1 MSTLSRF
8 AALAALTVSTLAA
21 GQAYPSKP
29 ITIYSATSAGGAI
42 DVLARTMGEIM
53 SKALG
58 QPIIVDN
65 KPGASGT
72 LAVQQLLHA
81 PADGYTLL
89 FSASTPISYAPY
101 TFSKLSYDVRRDLAF
116 VTHVA
121 DASLVLAVNKDVPA
135 SNLKEFLAWAEQ
147 NKGKVTY
154 GTYGIGTAG
163 HLVSSF
169 ISKEY
174 KLDMPDVPYKGE
186 APLLQDLIGG
196 QVSWALAT
204 AGSMRP
210 YFIGGRIRPLAVLTA
225 QRLVD
230 LPDVPTM
237 VELGF
242 NQPEYKIIG
251 GVELMARAGTPAA
264 VLARLEKEAR
274 AAIQSTAMKARL
286 QVYGMTGVGDSS
298 EDARRQFEASGPVI
312 EKLVKA
318 SGARLD

>member
-1 MSTLSRF
+1 MNILLRF
-8 AALAALTVSTLAA
+8 AALASLTVSTLAA
-21 GQAYPSKP
+21 GQAYPSRP
-29 ITIYSATSAGGAI
+29 ITIISASSAGGAV
-42 DVLARTMGEIM
+42 DVLARTIGEMM

-58 QPIIVDN
+58 QPMIVDN

-72 LAVQQLLHA
+72 VAVQQLLHA

-89 FSASTPISYAPY
+89 FTASTPIHYAPY

-121 DASLVLAVNKDVPA
+121 DGTLVLAVNKDVPA
-135 SNLKEFLAWAEQ
+135 RNLKEFLAWAEQ
-147 NKGKVTY
+147 NKGKVSY
-154 GTYGIGTAG
+154 GTYGVGTGG
-163 HLVSSF
+163 HLVSAF

-186 APLLQDLIGG
+186 APLLQDLVGG

-204 AGSMRP
+204 AGSMQP
-210 YFIGGRIRPLAVLTA
+210 FFISGRIRPLAVLSP

-251 GVELMARAGTPAA
+251 GLLLMARAGTPPA
-264 VLARLEKEAR
+264 VLARVEKEAR
-274 AAIQSTAMKARL
+274 AAAQSTAMKARL
-286 QVYGMTGVGDSS
+286 QVYGMTAVGNSS
-298 EDARRQFEASGPVI
+298 EDARRQFEANGPVI
-312 EKLVKA
+312 ERLVKA
-318 SGARLD
+318 SGAKLD